1 MRVFLCEKPSQGK
14 DIARVLGA
22 GQRGNGYYTGPGVAV
37 TWCIGHLVEAVAP
50 EVYGEQ
56 YKRWSIDQLPM
67 LPERWRVEPKPAT
80 AAQFKVVRQYL
91 GQAKELV
98 IATDADRE
106 GEMIARELVDLCGY
120 RGPIQR
126 LWLSALNDASIR
138 KALGAL
144 RPSAE
149 TLPLYHS
156 ALARSRADW
165 LIGMNL
171 SRLFTLLGR
180 QAGYGGVLSVGR
192 VQTPTLKLVVDRDR
206 EIARFISVPY
216 WAVEVT
222 LSQTGQTFIAHWL
235 PPEDF
240 TDDAGR
246 CLRQPVAQQA
256 AERMR
261 THREAQ
267 VQSVKTER
275 VREAPPLPFDLGTL
289 QEVCSRQLGLDVQET
304 LDIAQALY
312 ETHKATTY
320 PRSDSGYLPE
330 SMLAEVPA
338 VLDALLA
345 TDPGLGPL
353 MGRLDRAQRS
363 RAWNDGKVTAHHGI
377 IPTLEPTNL
386 GAMHEKELA
395 VYRLIRAHYLAQF
408 LPHHEFDRTVAL
420 LTCGGQSLQ
429 ASGKQVVVP
438 GWHLALGHG
447 SPLPDA
453 ADDERA
459 QRGQILPPLAD
470 GQRCKV
476 EQVAPKALKTLPP
489 KPYTQGELV
498 KAMKTVAKLVTD
510 PRLKQKLKETTGIG
524 TEATRASIITG
535 LLGRGY
541 LVKKGRSIR
550 ASEAAFTLIDAV
562 PAAIADPGTTAVWE
576 QALDMIEAG
585 QMTLEAFVAKQSSW
599 VAQLVQQYRG
609 ATLSIKL
616 PPSPPCPQ
624 CGAPMHQRMGKSGA
638 FWSCS
643 RYPSCQSTL
652 PIESSPSRQKAPSQR
667 RSKPKAS

>member
-22 GQRGNGYYTGPGVAV
+22 GQRGSGCYSGAGIVV
-37 TWCIGHLVEAVAP
+37 TWCIGHLVEAVPP
-50 EVYGEQ
+50 EGYGEQ
-56 YKRWSIDQLPM
+56 YKRWAIEQLPI
-67 LPERWRVEPKPAT
+67 LPERWRVEPKAAT
-80 AAQFKVVRQYL
+80 AAQFKVVQQL
-91 GQAKELV
+91 VAKAGELV

-106 GEMIARELVDLCGY
+106 GEMIAREIIDLCGY

-144 RPSAE
+144 KPSAE
-149 TLPLYHS
+149 TLPLYFS

-180 QAGYGGVLSVGR
+180 QAGYTGVLSVGR

-206 EIARFISVPY
+206 EIARFVSVPY
-216 WAVEVT
+216 WTVDVLLVHA
-222 LSQTGQTFIAHWL
+222 GQSFTASWM
-235 PPEDF
+235 PPEGS
-240 TDDAGR
+240 TDAADR
-246 CLRQPVAQQA
+246 CLQQPVAQQA
-256 AERMR
+256 ADRLSAAR
-261 THREAQ
+261 DAQ
-267 VQSVKTER
+267 VVSVETER

-289 QEVCSRQLGLDVQET
+289 QEVCSRQIGLEVQET

-345 TDPGLGPL
+345 TDPSLPALVGQ
-353 MGRLDRAQRS
+353 LDCNQRS

-377 IPTLEPTNL
+377 IPTLEPANL
-386 GAMHEKELA
+386 SAMNAKELA

-408 LPHHEFDRTVAL
+408 LPDHEFDRTVAQL
-420 LTCGGQSLQ
+420 ACGGQSLV
-429 ASGKQVVVP
+429 AVGKQIAVI
-438 GWHLALGHG
+438 GWRQVLAT
-447 SPLPDA
+447 PEPEA
-453 ADDERA
+453 ADGVEA
-459 QRGQILPPLAD
+459 QRSQVLPPLAS
-470 GQRCKV
+470 GLRCGV
-476 EQVAPKALKTLPP
+476 EQVELEALKTLPS

-498 KAMKTVAKLVTD
+498 KAMKGVAKLVDD

-524 TEATRASIITG
+524 TEATRASTITG
-535 LLGRGY
+535 LLDRGY
-541 LVKKGRSIR
+541 LLRKGRTIR
-550 ASEAAFTLIDAV
+550 ASDAAFTLIDAV
-562 PAAIADPGTTAVWE
+562 PAAIADPGMTAIWE

-585 QMTLEAFVAKQSSW
+585 QMTLDTFIAKQSAW
-599 VAQLVQQYRG
+599 VAQLVQEHRG
-609 ATLSIKL
+609 ATLSIAL

-624 CGAPMHQRMGKSGA
+624 CGTQMRQRAGRNGA

-643 RYPSCQSTL
+643 RYPDCTGTL
-652 PIESSPSRQKAPSQR
+652 PLESSASKREAPRKR
-667 RSKPKAS
+667 RAVPKAT

>member
-22 GQRGNGYYTGPGVAV
+22 GQRSNGCYSGAGVVV
-37 TWCIGHLVEAVAP
+37 TWCIGHLVEAVPP
-50 EVYGEQ
+50 EGYGEQ
-56 YKRWSIDQLPM
+56 YKRWAIEQLPIV
-67 LPERWRVEPKPAT
+67 PERWRVEPKVAT
-80 AAQFKVVRQYL
+80 AAQFKVVQQL
-91 GQAKELV
+91 VAKAGELV

-106 GEMIARELVDLCGY
+106 GEMIAREIIDLCGY

-144 RPSAE
+144 KPSAE
-149 TLPLYHS
+149 TLPLYFS

-180 QAGYGGVLSVGR
+180 QAGYTGVLSVGR

-206 EIARFISVPY
+206 EIARFVSVPY
-216 WAVEVT
+216 WAADVL
-222 LSQTGQTFIAHWL
+222 LSHAGQSFTASWI
-235 PPEDF
+235 PPEGS
-240 TDDAGR
+240 TDAAGR
-246 CLRQPVAQQA
+246 CLQQPVAQQA
-256 AERMR
+256 VDRIRAARD
-261 THREAQ
+261 AQ
-267 VQSVKTER
+267 VVSVDTER

-345 TDPGLGPL
+345 TEPSLRPLLGQ
-353 MGRLDRAQRS
+353 LDRNQRS

-377 IPTLEPTNL
+377 IPTLEPAKL
-386 GAMHEKELA
+386 LAMSEKELA
-395 VYRLIRAHYLAQF
+395 VYQLIRGRYLAQF
-408 LPHHEFDRTVAL
+408 LPHHEFDRTVTQLA
-420 LTCGGQSLQ
+420 CGGQSLV
-429 ASGKQVVVP
+429 AVGKQIAVI
-438 GWHLALGHG
+438 GWRQVLAT
-447 SPLPDA
+447 PEPDA
-453 ADDERA
+453 ADGEEA
-459 QRGQILPPLAD
+459 QRSQVLPPLAS
-470 GQRCKV
+470 GSRCGV
-476 EQVAPKALKTLPP
+476 EQVELKALRTLPP

-498 KAMKTVAKLVTD
+498 KVMKGVAKLVDD

-524 TEATRASIITG
+524 TEATRASTIKG
-535 LLGRGY
+535 LLDRGY
-541 LVKKGRSIR
+541 LLKKGRAIR
-550 ASEAAFTLIDAV
+550 ASDAAFTLIDAV
-562 PAAIADPGTTAVWE
+562 PAAIADPGMTAIWE

-585 QMTLEAFVAKQSSW
+585 QMTLDTFIAKQSTW
-599 VAQLVQQYRG
+599 VAQLVQQHRG
-609 ATLSIKL
+609 ATLSIAL

-624 CGAPMHQRMGKSGA
+624 CGAPMRQRTGKSGA

-643 RYPSCQSTL
+643 RYPDCKGTL
-652 PIESSPSRQKAPSQR
+652 PVESSASKRGAPRKR
-667 RSKPKAS
+667 RTVPKAS